1 MSLRSILLLYFVS
14 ILIHFRVES
23 IFTINGNIKII
34 LIAVFVVLLLDT
46 LHLPQGEVCPKPVS
60 IAFVHIPLEQPN
72 NWDI

>member
-1 MSLRSILLLYFVS
+1 MSLRSILLPYFVS
-14 ILIHFRVES
+14 ILIHFRIEP

>member
-1 MSLRSILLLYFVS
+1 MSLRSILLPYFVS
-14 ILIHFRVES
+14 ILIHFRVKS
-23 IFTINGNIKII
+23 IFTINGYIKII

>member
-1 MSLRSILLLYFVS
+1 MSLRSILLPYFVS
-14 ILIHFRVES
+14 ILIHFRIKP
-23 IFTINGNIKII
+23 IFTINGYIKII

>member
-14 ILIHFRVES
+14 ILIHFRIES

>member
-1 MSLRSILLLYFVS
+1 MSLRSIPLPYFVS
-14 ILIHFRVES
+14 ILVHFRVKS
-23 IFTINGNIKII
+23 ILTINGYIKII